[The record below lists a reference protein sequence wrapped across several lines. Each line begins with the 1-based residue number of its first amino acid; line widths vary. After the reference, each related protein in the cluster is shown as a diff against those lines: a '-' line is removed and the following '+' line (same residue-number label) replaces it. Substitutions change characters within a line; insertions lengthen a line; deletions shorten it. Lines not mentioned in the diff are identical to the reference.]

1 MTQTPTILS
10 DAKSYDISYII
21 SDDGYVYNAVAYDK
35 NNIDFDYKYAYIID
49 DVFLPYRGEYREK
62 KSSLPGL
69 YSKDKDHVII
79 MPTEAELEEY
89 KAETHYGRIDI
100 DALYDGIV
108 AKEDTFQIYADG
120 KNAYIP
126 DISINDDPFKRALK
140 EAIITK
146 GIDIDSIKDRFSDR
160 NAVFNFKSVM
170 KGDNKVSTLIFERGC
185 EAFGLGYCIILFDKD
200 KNNIIG
206 HPIDSK
212 ETEQKINTI
221 RKQTGI
227 VSNGI
232 PDGYSII
239 VSDTD
244 KIEIK
249 GDL

>member
-1 MTQTPTILS
+1 MMDLTNNFIL
-10 DAKSYDISYII
+10 
-21 SDDGYVYNAVAYDK
+21 SDDGYVYIPKIYDK
-35 NNIDFDYKYAYIID
+35 RITNYDFKYAYIID
-49 DVFLPYRGEYREK
+49 DLFYPYRGEYREK
-62 KSSLPGL
+62 KSTLPGM
-69 YSKDKDHVII
+69 YAKGHKAII
-79 MPTEAELEEY
+79 IKPNMDEIDAY
-89 KAETHYGRIDI
+89 KLETHLSKIDT
-100 DALYDGIV
+100 DAIYDGIM
-108 AKEDTFQIYADG
+108 AKEDAFQIYADG

-140 EAIITK
+140 EAIIVK

-170 KGDNKVSTLIFERGC
+170 KGENKVSTLIFERGC
-185 EAFGLGYCIILFDKD
+185 EAFGLGYCIVLFDKD

-206 HPIDSK
+206 HPIDSID
-212 ETEQKINTI
+212 TEQKVNTI

-232 PDGYSII
+232 PDGYNII

-244 KIEIK
+244 KIEVK

>member
-1 MTQTPTILS
+1 MKSQTTSSSPFDGQFIV
-10 DAKSYDISYII
+10 
-21 SDDGYVYNAVAYDK
+21 SDDGHVYTPVVYNK
-35 NNIDFDYKYAYIID
+35 QKLEFDYKYAYILD
-49 DVFLPYRGEYREK
+49 DIFLPYRGEYKPK
-62 KSSLPGL
+62 KSCLPGV
-69 YSKDKDHVII
+69 YSHGTNEHVVI
-79 MPTEAELEEY
+79 MPNEKDEAEY
-89 KAETHYGRIDI
+89 KADTHYGKVDI
-100 DALYDGIV
+100 DALYDGIT

-206 HPIDSK
+206 HPIDNPD
-212 ETEQKINTI
+212 TEQKINTI

-227 VSNGI
+227 VSKGI
-232 PDGYSII
+232 PEGYSII
-239 VSDTD
+239 VSDMD

>member
-1 MTQTPTILS
+1 MTNQ
-10 DAKSYDISYII
+10 DNFII
-21 SDDGYVYNAVAYDK
+21 SDDGYIYIPIVYDK
-35 NNIDFDYKYAYIID
+35 NTKITNYDFKYAYIID
-49 DVFLPYRGEYREK
+49 DLFYPYRGEYREK
-62 KSSLPGL
+62 KSILPGL
-69 YSKDKDHVII
+69 YNKGSKPII
-79 MPTEAELEEY
+79 IKPNPNEIDAY
-89 KAETHYGRIDI
+89 KVETHYGKIDS
-100 DALYDGIV
+100 DAIYDGII

-126 DISINDDPFKRALK
+126 DITINDDPFKRALK

-185 EAFGLGYCIILFDKD
+185 EAFGLGYCIVLFDKD

-206 HPIDSK
+206 HPIDSVD
-212 ETEQKINTI
+212 TEQKINTI

-227 VSNGI
+227 IPNGI
-232 PDGYSII
+232 PDGYNII

>member
-1 MTQTPTILS
+1 MKNQAITNLPS
-10 DAKSYDISYII
+10 DGQFIV
-21 SDDGYVYNAVAYDK
+21 SDDGRIYTPMLYDEHTVK
-35 NNIDFDYKYAYIID
+35 FDYKYAYILD
-49 DVFLPYRGEYREK
+49 EFFYPYRGEYKEK
-62 KSSLPGL
+62 KSVLPGV
-69 YSKDKDHVII
+69 YSNNNAVVII
-79 MPTEAELEEY
+79 KPNPDEYEEY
-89 KAETHYGRIDI
+89 RADTHYGRVDI
-100 DALYDGIV
+100 DALYDGIT

-126 DISINDDPFKRALK
+126 DITINDDPFKRALK

-146 GIDIDSIKDRFSDR
+146 GIDIDSIKDRFADR

-185 EAFGLGYCIILFDKD
+185 EAFGLGYCIVLFDKD

-206 HPIDSK
+206 HPIDNAD
-212 ETEQKINTI
+212 TEQKINTI

-227 VSNGI
+227 VSKGI
-232 PDGYSII
+232 PEGYSII
-239 VSDTD
+239 VSDMD